1 MLFYFYV
8 GHISM
13 CCVRSIFARC
23 VRYVLLVVM
32 SCVHIWFVSCIFSI
46 LALICFSSCIK
57 VFYSY
62 FGLLFKFYFSLW
74 DVGKMNEHYSQS
86 TDADKPT
93 TLGRYS
99 ARERAARNPRI
110 FASGDLKL
118 LLLELIGEHPRHGY
132 DLIQQIEG
140 LFDGAYSPS
149 PGVIYPALAF
159 LEAGKLVEVAIEGD
173 KKNYSITGTGRLYL
187 GQQAVALNGVHM
199 RIEVSRR
206 SLLGQERPA
215 EIHEAMH
222 NLRHALQLHQRY
234 WSPVEIQRVHDLLN
248 NTARAIVDGDG

>member
-1 MLFYFYV
+1 
-8 GHISM
+8 
-13 CCVRSIFARC
+13 
-23 VRYVLLVVM
+23 
-32 SCVHIWFVSCIFSI
+32 
-46 LALICFSSCIK
+46 
-57 VFYSY
+57 
-62 FGLLFKFYFSLW
+62 
-74 DVGKMNEHYSQS
+74 MNEHYSHVTEAQTHAGHARHS
-86 TDADKPT
+86 
-93 TLGRYS
+93 G
-99 ARERAARNPRI
+99 RERAARNPRI

-118 LLLELIGEHPRHGY
+118 LLLELINQQPRHGY

-159 LEAGKLVEVAIEGD
+159 LEDGQLVQIAIEGD
-173 KKNYSITGTGRLYL
+173 KKTYSITEPGRLYL
-187 GQQAVALNGVHM
+187 DQQVVALKGVHM

-234 WSPVEIQRVHDLLN
+234 WSPEEIERVHNLLN
-248 NTARAIVDGDG
+248 NTARAIVDEGG